1 MVCMS
6 QYEKQRP
13 DPCDDQQEFSM
24 TDRQGPMWVVR
35 ESRGKRLGEIP
46 RRRRHKESSTPAM
59 RPPRLPRRIGR
70 GQCGLLGNQ
79 KEATGRDANAKTAK
93 EIQYSNKLTDPP
105 PRQETQ
111 GSTRVTGRSSWR
123 KSHKDTKRKTSK
135 RKQFHRSEP
144 FPLLVLSVMIHSRV
158 GILKLQLDFADFL
171 PPSLC
176 TDSAIRP

>member
-1 MVCMS
+1 
-6 QYEKQRP
+6 
-13 DPCDDQQEFSM
+13 
-24 TDRQGPMWVVR
+24 MWVA
-35 ESRGKRLGEIP
+35 GKSE
-46 RRRRHKESSTPAM
+46 
-59 RPPRLPRRIGR
+59 
-70 GQCGLLGNQ
+70 
-79 KEATGRDANAKTAK
+79 EATGRDANAKTAK

-144 FPLLVLSVMIHSRV
+144 FPLLVQSVMIHSRV